1 MWVLYVTRCLDFKR
15 PWIFGDPILTTARDA
30 ERSRRFAVRVVET
43 LQQAGYTALWAGGC
57 VRDELMGRTP
67 KDFDVATN
75 ARPDQVRALFGTKRT
90 LAIGASFGVISVLGP
105 PSAGTVEVATF
116 RADAPYSD
124 GRHPDHVV
132 FTNPEAD
139 AQRRD
144 FTINGLFLNPLT
156 GKVSDFV
163 GGLADIDGRIVRA
176 IGDADAR
183 IGEDKLRMLRAVRF
197 AATLGFELDPGTA
210 DAIGRHAAE
219 IHVVSGER
227 IAEEMR
233 KILASDRRRLGVEL
247 LAATRLLG
255 EIVPGAEAWGVQ
267 YPEGSRSSAWGRT
280 CRLLDLLA
288 NPSFSVA
295 LAALLREPCHVLGD
309 SESLLQQATRRWK
322 LANSEVEGASLCLSR
337 ESVLRSA
344 HQRNWPEIQR
354 ILIGPR
360 IEESLAFAQAAAIM
374 SNGPLDGIAYCRDK
388 LALPPSELNPDP
400 LITGD
405 DLRGLGIP
413 PGPVYKLILD
423 GVRDEQLAGD
433 LSGRD
438 EALQRA
444 REIGETCGG

>member
-1 MWVLYVTRCLDFKR
+1 MKVLYVTGRLAFKR

-30 ERSRRFAVRVVET
+30 ERARQFAIRVVET

-75 ARPDQVRALFGTKRT
+75 ARPDQVRTLFGSKRT

-132 FTNPEAD
+132 FTHPEAD

-144 FTINGLFLNPLT
+144 FTINGIFLDPLT
-156 GKVSDFV
+156 ERVSDFV
-163 GGLADIDGRIVRA
+163 GGLADIEGRVVRA

-183 IGEDKLRMLRAVRF
+183 IDEDKLRMLRAVRF
-197 AATLGFELDPGTA
+197 AAMLEFELDAGTA
-210 DAIGRHAAE
+210 DAIRRHATE
-219 IHVVSGER
+219 IRVVSGER

-233 KILASDRRRLGVEL
+233 RILVSDRRRHGVEL
-247 LAATRLLG
+247 LVATRLLG
-255 EIVPGAEAWGVQ
+255 EVIQEAEVLADPTTTTDRAAAWF
-267 YPEGSRSSAWGRT
+267 RT
-280 CRLLDLLA
+280 CSLLDRLS

-295 LAALLREPCHVLGD
+295 LAALLREPCRARKDG
-309 SESLLQQATRRWK
+309 ESLLRQVACRWK
-322 LANSEVEGASLCLSR
+322 LANAEIEGVLLCLGR
-337 ESVLRSA
+337 EDALRSA
-344 HQRNWPEIQR
+344 LLRPWPEIQR

-360 IEESLAFAQAAAIM
+360 IAETLDFAQAVAHVVDD
-374 SNGPLDGIAYCRDK
+374 SEDSIAFCRDK
-388 LALPPSELNPDP
+388 LALSPKELNPDP

-405 DLRGLGIP
+405 DLRALRIP
-413 PGPVYKLILD
+413 QGPVYKLILD
-423 GVRDEQLAGD
+423 RVRDEQLVGA
-433 LSGRD
+433 LTERSG
-438 EALQRA
+438 ALQRVKELW
-444 REIGETCGG
+444 REFSR